1 MRWMEALRE
10 MEIFFRQTPTTFF
23 TFVNKPAPRDRAD
36 VIICRGFPEYQLIE
50 DSVKITLWDANK
62 SKKVH
67 IFENPVFMFDW
78 RWYPESLTLVRSDA
92 ACTHKNATY
101 EEMLGIE
108 GKTSCEL

>member
-23 TFVNKPAPRDRAD
+23 TFVNKPAPGDRAD
-36 VIICRGFPEYQLIE
+36 VIICRGFPKYHLVGEGAQ
-50 DSVKITLWDANK
+50 ITLWDANK
-62 SKKVH
+62 SRKVH
-67 IFENPVFMFDW
+67 IFENPDYGFDW
-78 RWYPESLTLVRSDA
+78 QWYPQCLTLARTNPMSA
-92 ACTHKNATY
+92 GKSITY

>member
-10 MEIFFRQTPTTFF
+10 MEIFFRQTPTTFY
-23 TFVNKPAPRDRAD
+23 TFVNKLTPKACDD
-36 VIICRGFPEYQLIE
+36 IFVCRGFPKYKLIE
-50 DSVKITLWDANK
+50 DSVQITLWDANK
-62 SKKVH
+62 SKKVLV
-67 IFENPVFMFDW
+67 FENPAFGFDW

-92 ACTHKNATY
+92 SCAHKNATY

>member
-10 MEIFFRQTPTTFF
+10 MELFFRQTPTTFY
-23 TFVNKPAPRDRAD
+23 TFVNKLAPRVCDD
-36 VIICRGFPEYQLIE
+36 IFICRGFPKYELIE

-62 SKKVH
+62 SKKVLV
-67 IFENPVFMFDW
+67 FENPAFGFDW
-78 RWYPESLTLVRSDA
+78 RWYPESLTLVRADVTCA
-92 ACTHKNATY
+92 HKNATY

>member
-10 MEIFFRQTPTTFF
+10 MEIFFRKTPTTFF

-36 VIICRGFPEYQLIE
+36 VIICRGFPKYRMIE
-50 DSVKITLWDANK
+50 EGAHITLWDANK
-62 SKKVH
+62 SKKVL
-67 IFENPVFMFDW
+67 IFENPAFGFDW

-92 ACTHKNATY
+92 SCAHKNTTY